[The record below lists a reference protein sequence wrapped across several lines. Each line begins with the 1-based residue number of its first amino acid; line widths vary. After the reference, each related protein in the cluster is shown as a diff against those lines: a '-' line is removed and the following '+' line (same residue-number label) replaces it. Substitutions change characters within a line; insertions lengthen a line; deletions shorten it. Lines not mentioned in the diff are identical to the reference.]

1 MDKSFQ
7 ECGKAWRGGAI
18 VGTDLCDESGQQVE
32 VEDALGDMF
41 VGGMSCGGKVF
52 MGAVTVEVEGVPLRW
67 GGVGAEWADSH
78 VVVMVGLW

>member
-1 MDKSFQ
+1 
-7 ECGKAWRGGAI
+7 
-18 VGTDLCDESGQQVE
+18 
-32 VEDALGDMF
+32 MF